1 MPHERAARTQGVPS
15 LGSGVIYPV
24 PEEDILC
31 DPMEFPAHYRFVYA
45 LDVGW
50 SRTAGLWGA
59 IDPESDVL
67 YLWSEH
73 YRGQAEPPIHAEAVK
88 ARGKWI
94 PGVIDP
100 AARGRSQ
107 DDGEALLTQ
116 YRTLELNLVPAD
128 NRVESGI
135 YEVWTR
141 LSTGRIRVF
150 RTLQNLRSEYRIY
163 RRDTKGKIV
172 KDNDHLMD
180 CLRYMVMSGLTLAAQ
195 RPFDQQIGMM
205 KAGRRALHQV
215 EYNPLQAAW
224 SPQPQ
229 QGSALGQHRQQTW
242 LPHNPNAG
250 R

>member
-31 DPMEFPAHYRFVYA
+31 DPMEFPPYYRFVYA

-59 IDPESDVL
+59 MDPESGVL

-73 YRGQAEPPIHAEAVK
+73 YRGQAEPPIHAEAIK
-88 ARGKWI
+88 SRGTWI

-107 DDGEALLTQ
+107 DDGQALLTQ
-116 YRTLELNLVPAD
+116 YHGLGLNLIPAD

-150 RTLQNLRSEYRIY
+150 KTLQNFRSEYRIY
-163 RRDTKGKIV
+163 RRDQKGKIV

-180 CLRYMVMSGLTLAAQ
+180 CLRYMVMSGLSLAAQ
-195 RPFDQQIGMM
+195 RPYDQALSMM
-205 KAGRRALHQV
+205 RVGRKAQHQV
-215 EYNPLQAAW
+215 EYSPMQQAW
-224 SPQPQ
+224 QPQ
-229 QGSALGQHRQQTW
+229 QGMQAGQPRLTSW
-242 LPHNPNAG
+242 TPHNPNG
-250 R
+250 QR